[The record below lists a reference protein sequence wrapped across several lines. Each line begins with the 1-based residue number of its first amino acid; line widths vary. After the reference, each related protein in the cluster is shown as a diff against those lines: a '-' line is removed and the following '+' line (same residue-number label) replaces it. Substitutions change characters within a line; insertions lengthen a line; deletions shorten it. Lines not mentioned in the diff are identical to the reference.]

1 MLESLLSSSIIVAL
15 LCGPALADTKPAA
28 PPPAASSMRVQ
39 VKVTDGAEQRTY
51 ELWLTN
57 EGCSTVEE
65 RSGDRLDEVKLCA
78 RDAANGVRL
87 GASWKLRGKLI
98 EHTATFEAVVA
109 KGKSVEVGREKGAR
123 LTLTVI

>member
-1 MLESLLSSSIIVAL
+1 MLKPLLSSSIVLAL
-15 LCGPALADTKPAA
+15 LCGPALADTKPSA
-28 PPPAASSMRVQ
+28 PAPSSMKVQ
-39 VKVTDGAEQRTY
+39 VKVSDGAEQRTY

-57 EGCSTVEE
+57 DGCSTVEE

-98 EHTATFEAVVA
+98 EHYASFETVIA
-109 KGKSVEVGREKGAR
+109 KGKSVEVGREKGPR
-123 LTLTVI
+123 LQLTLI